1 MNPELFSAVLED
13 KIWMEHFSRTEY
25 FNAFRAYTQQYGP
38 AYMELVRGQDDAAL
52 TAMANE
58 LLDAVAAAAAKV
70 RIWNR
75 FNVRFNA
82 KQMIIGYL
90 SPMLLGLEEDGCR
103 RFAEI
108 LRNEWSTRW
117 PKEAYELATYK
128 MIRAGFRRMV
138 LSLELKDNLREQE
151 DEIVEQEKNQK

>member
-1 MNPELFSAVLED
+1 MKPELLSAVLED
-13 KIWMEHFSRTEY
+13 KSWLERFSRTEY
-25 FNAFRAYTQQYGP
+25 FNAFREYTQQYGP

-52 TAMANE
+52 TALANE
-58 LLDAVAAAAAKV
+58 LLDSVAAAAAKV

-82 KQMIIGYL
+82 KQMLLGYL
-90 SPMLLGLEEDGCR
+90 SPMLLGLEEENCR

-108 LRNEWSTRW
+108 LRDEWAVRW
-117 PKEAYELATYK
+117 PKEAYQLATYQK
-128 MIRAGFRRMV
+128 IRAGFRRMV
-138 LSLELKDNLREQE
+138 LGLELKDNLRELE